1 MHRKAHATQLYNAFV
16 SDTRTNGAT
25 FYKLADDAPEWMHDA
40 VHAAHDAV
48 DELPD
53 DEVYAACRSA
63 AEALADSDNWEDGA
77 HEWAD
82 GEVSVYNAT
91 RVAWLAEKPLIR
103 GPLVDE
109 AAQEMGFSYDGDSAG
124 IFALIAYGWYEW
136 ARRIYGAIADACEAQ
151 ADEGDDSDSDD
162 E

>member
-16 SDTRTNGAT
+16 SDTRTDGNS
-25 FYKLADDAPEWMHDA
+25 FYRLTDDAPEWMRDA

-53 DEVYAACRSA
+53 DEVYEACRSA
-63 AEALADSDNWEDGA
+63 AAALADSDEWEDGA

-82 GEVSVYNAT
+82 GEVSPYNAT
-91 RVAWLAEKPLIR
+91 RVAWLAEKPLLR

-109 AAQEMGFSYDGDSAG
+109 AAQEIGFTYDGDSAG
-124 IFALIAYGWYEW
+124 IFALIACGWYEW
-136 ARRIYGAIADACEAQ
+136 SRRIYGAIADACEQQ
-151 ADEGDDSDSDD
+151 ADDSDGDSDD